1 MDENTRKK
9 FSLRTLNFGSKL
21 TTLWEFYFTD
31 SFLELCIFKGTESLN
46 CDPASMNGSIFI
58 LDAFSHW

>member
-1 MDENTRKK
+1 MDEDTRKK

-31 SFLELCIFKGTESLN
+31 WFLEQCIFKGIDSLN
-46 CDPASMNGSIFI
+46 CVSS
-58 LDAFSHW
+58 W